1 MAVQGQFIKIFFGEV
16 YGERGIMAIHHIS
29 SLARSHDQAHFNKNG
44 PQLPRLFLVQKPV
57 KDAVVLVLFCQHL

>member
-44 PQLPRLFLVQKPV
+44 PWDLVFSSCKNQLKMRWWC
-57 KDAVVLVLFCQHL
+57 LFCQHL